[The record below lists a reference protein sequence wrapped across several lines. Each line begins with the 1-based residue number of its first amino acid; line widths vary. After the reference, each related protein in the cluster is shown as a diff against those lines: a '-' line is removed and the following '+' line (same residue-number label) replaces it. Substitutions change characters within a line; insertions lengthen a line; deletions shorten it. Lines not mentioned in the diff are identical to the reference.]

1 MFFEETISGELKKFK
16 DKVKLTVSALL
27 GYMSDVSKFIYI
39 RLNRTYLAL
48 LLWKSLEN

>member
-1 MFFEETISGELKKFK
+1 MI
-16 DKVKLTVSALL
+16 TVENLL
-27 GYMSDVSKFIYI
+27 FDRMCSTDVSYFDVTGHMSDVSKFIYI